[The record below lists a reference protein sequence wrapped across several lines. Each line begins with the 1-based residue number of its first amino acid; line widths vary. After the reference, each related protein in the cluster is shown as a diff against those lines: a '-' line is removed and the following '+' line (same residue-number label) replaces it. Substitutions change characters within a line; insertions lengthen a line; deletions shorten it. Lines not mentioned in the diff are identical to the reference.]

1 MYLKFSV
8 MNLMMM
14 TNLKQKKKLPKMKLM
29 PMSPLMTAVVV
40 MKKMNQKSPGNGKR
54 KKRNWC

>member
-1 MYLKFSV
+1 
-8 MNLMMM
+8 MNLTMM
-14 TNLKQKKKLPKMKLM
+14 TNQKQKKKLPKMKLM

-54 KKRNWC
+54 KKRKWC